1 MLAQVLNWIAWR
13 MPSGKSTEIRLT
25 ESEEKDVYT
34 LCIKNTKRKG
44 LLIKH
49 MKIEPTLTGKI
60 LQDWSNFV
68 TYETLSLFEIKAS
81 IECAHTLN
89 SFNEDILLTKI
100 DDLVNEALSLEL
112 PMYDENIFNCM

>member
-1 MLAQVLNWIAWR
+1 MYIHHVSKTQ
-13 MPSGKSTEIRLT
+13 
-25 ESEEKDVYT
+25 
-34 LCIKNTKRKG
+34 RKG

-60 LQDWSNFV
+60 LHDWSNFV

-89 SFNEDILLTKI
+89 SFNEDILLRKI
-100 DDLVNEALSLEL
+100 DDLVNEAISLEL